1 MMSGQQGGASEAPHF
16 EHDAN
21 AQLVKMANAIGNF
34 FHGETDR
41 EVAIAGVANHMRSFW
56 TKRMRQKLLA
66 YVDAGGAGLTDLTRD
81 GFLTLE
87 RPATVHALATTPAHP
102 TPGGDAG

>member
-1 MMSGQQGGASEAPHF
+1 MSSPQGGASEAPHF

-34 FHGETDR
+34 FHGETDH
-41 EVAIAGVANHMRSFW
+41 EIAIAGIANHIRSFW

-66 YVDAGGAGLTDLTRD
+66 YIDGGGTELTDLTRV
-81 GFLTLE
+81 GFLRLE
-87 RPATVHALATTPAHP
+87 RPTTVHALATTPAHP
-102 TPGGDAG
+102 APGGDAG